1 MLGFHAEAETM
12 ELNIDPEELEDARW
26 MRAQMDR
33 IEDFG
38 MELPRR
44 DSIARRLVKAW
55 MDGVPG

>member
-1 MLGFHAEAETM
+1 MLGFHAEAETV

-38 MELPRR
+38 MELLRR
-44 DSIARRLVKAW
+44 DSIA
-55 MDGVPG
+55 